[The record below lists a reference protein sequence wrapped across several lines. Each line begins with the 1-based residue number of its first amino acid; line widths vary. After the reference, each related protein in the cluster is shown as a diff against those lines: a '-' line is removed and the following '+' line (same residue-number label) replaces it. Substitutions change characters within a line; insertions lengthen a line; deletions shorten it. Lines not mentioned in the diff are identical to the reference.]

1 MGSVLVMPRLLA
13 THLIWG
19 CYGFWLPNDPR
30 GSWSKYVGSRL
41 IYDAGGKATT
51 VSTRRSLA
59 KDPHDR
65 EHRRAAKAALLD
77 APVCLSSVAA
87 REVAHATADAAAY
100 RGVAVHALAVM
111 PDHVHLVVGR
121 SELSP
126 FELIE
131 KFKSRATRRLN
142 DRGLAPRPGE
152 TPWVRGGWNVM
163 LYDDAEVLRSIRYVE
178 QNPVRDGLKAQRWSG
193 VVPWGGRAS

>member
-1 MGSVLVMPRLLA
+1 MGSVLVVPRLLA

-65 EHRRAAKAALLD
+65 ERRQATKAALLD
-77 APVCLSSVAA
+77 PPVRLSGGAA
-87 REVAHATADAAAY
+87 REVAHAIADAAAY
-100 RGVAVHALAVM
+100 RGVAVLALAVM
-111 PDHVHLVVGR
+111 PDHVHAVVGR

-131 KFKSRATRRLN
+131 TFKSRATRRLN
-142 DRGLAPRPGE
+142 ECELAPRPGKK
-152 TPWVRGGWNVM
+152 PWVRGGWNVM
-163 LYDDAEVLRSIRYVE
+163 LCNDSEVERAVRYVE
-178 QNPVRDGLKAQRWSG
+178 ENPVRDGLRRQRWSC
-193 VVPWGGRAS
+193 VEPWVRAD